1 MRLQKERLQK
11 ALQSITK
18 IFFKD
23 HKDYRKT
30 FKARSIEHFKAV
42 HCFVSLN
49 QNKYFFIGGLV
60 A

>member
-18 IFFKD
+18 IFIKD

-49 QNKYFFIGGLV
+49 QNK
-60 A
+60 